1 MELGDWEGE
10 FNVVGAMNDSAG
22 QVAVPTNP
30 LSNDLVLFNMY
41 MTAVDA
47 VLADAEISGTL
58 AELEFSPNT
67 LRMAMCA
74 TAGEVL
80 RGASKEFA
88 AYAVARERI
97 AQEPD
102 SARSPADVQLSSAG
116 ADTSASLTWLG
127 RWLAAIGL
135 AAAVAGVA
143 SIIAWPWTQWLVW
156 AGAALFIPA
165 ALTYGYGWIS
175 GQERFK
181 TLQGT
186 PSPGH
191 PVLARARGNL
201 MAAIPHNELVAH
213 ARTLIG
219 SWREARFS
227 HLYSVTSIS
236 GLSETYDS
244 TFQVATNTAADLEGL
259 LSRVNGASIGVAGP
273 RGVGKST
280 LIRSYCD
287 DASQAADGDLR
298 CMVSA
303 PVDYN
308 SQEFVLHLFAVFCRA
323 VIRRYD
329 MVRAFSLAGGVQ
341 ALLRAARR
349 RMWRLLGAAVEIA
362 LVASLLHWQKPV
374 AVVAG
379 VPPAWVFDAAIAL
392 AGLGLARVVWAT
404 ARLSRKQTAEGAD
417 SGPRLAAA
425 ARQHLT
431 RVRYLQT
438 YTSGW
443 SGTLGLPR
451 GGSGQF
457 SRSLARAEQKPTYPE
472 VVGDFQEF
480 AREVAACIHLD
491 GGQIF
496 IGIDELD
503 KIGTPDQAE
512 KFLNAIKGI
521 FGIPHVYFM
530 VSVSDEAL
538 ASFERRGLPLRDTF
552 DSSFDEIIHVGTLS
566 YTESRRLLNRRVTG
580 LTEPY
585 VALCYCLG
593 GGLARDI
600 IRAAR
605 QVVRAGETIAGTSR
619 PDAADEVD
627 STAAFVLLQNAP
639 DAQQPTLS
647 AVCGALV
654 REELRRK
661 SHAVAQAAS
670 SVADGQ
676 SEALQD
682 CLQNVVRSIAREE
695 QALKMVDMAS
705 RGAAGELPS
714 VSALRT
720 DFAAYAYYCATLQE
734 VFTDHRDAGQIIRAT
749 SPGAG
754 PGAFDALAAARH
766 AFALDT
772 QLAWQAISQFR
783 EAWGLKT
790 LAWAAPSS
798 ALPAPSIVDRAS
810 GARLAQDPLPG

>member
-1 MELGDWEGE
+1 MD
-10 FNVVGAMNDSAG
+10 DSAG
-22 QVAVPTNP
+22 QVAVPANP
-30 LSNDLVLFNMY
+30 LVNDLALFNMY

-67 LRMAMCA
+67 LRMAICA
-74 TAGEVL
+74 SAGAVL
-80 RGASKEFA
+80 RGAPKEFA
-88 AYAVARERI
+88 AYVVARERA
-97 AQEPD
+97 AQGPD
-102 SARSPADVQLSSAG
+102 SAGPPATAQPFPAVG
-116 ADTSASLTWLG
+116 DTSASLRWLG
-127 RWLAAIGL
+127 KWLVAIAL
-135 AAAVAGVA
+135 AAAAAGVA
-143 SIIAWPWTQWLVW
+143 SIGAWPWTQWLAW
-156 AGAALFIPA
+156 AGATLFVPA
-165 ALTYGYGWIS
+165 TLTFGYGWIS
-175 GQERFK
+175 GQEWFK
-181 TLQGT
+181 AMQGA

-191 PVLARARGNL
+191 PVLSRAREDL
-201 MAAIPHNELVAH
+201 MAAIPHKELVAH
-213 ARTLIG
+213 ARMLIG

-227 HLYSVTSIS
+227 RLYSVTSIS

-244 TFQVATNTAADLEGL
+244 TFQVATSTAADLEGL
-259 LSRVNGASIGVAGP
+259 LSRVNGASIGIAGP

-287 DASQAADGDLR
+287 DASRCAAGANLR

-323 VIRRYD
+323 VIRRYG
-329 MVRAFSLAGGVQ
+329 MLPAFSLAGGVQ
-341 ALLRAARR
+341 ALLRGARR
-349 RMWRLLGAAVEIA
+349 RMWRLLDAAVEIA
-362 LVASLLHWQKPV
+362 VVASLLHWQKPV
-374 AVVAG
+374 AAVPG
-379 VPPAWVFDAAIAL
+379 VPAAWVFYAAVAV
-392 AGLGLARVVWAT
+392 AGLGLARVARAT
-404 ARLSRKQTAEGAD
+404 ARLSRKQPAD
-417 SGPRLAAA
+417 IGPRLAAA
-425 ARQHLT
+425 ARQHLI

-457 SRSLARAEQKPTYPE
+457 SRTLAREEQKPTYPE

-480 AREVAACIHLD
+480 AREVAAYLHRE

-503 KIGTPDQAE
+503 KIGAPDQAE

-552 DSSFDEIIHVGTLS
+552 DSSFDEIVHVGTLS
-566 YTESRRLLNRRVTG
+566 YTECRRLLSRRVTG

-605 QVVRAGETIAGTSR
+605 QVVRVSAAITGTSR
-619 PDAADEVD
+619 ADAADEVD

-639 DAQQPTLS
+639 DARQPTLG

-661 SHAVAQAAS
+661 SRAVAQAAS
-670 SVADGQ
+670 QVAGGQ

-682 CLQNVVRSIAREE
+682 CLQNVVHSITREE
-695 QALKMVDMAS
+695 QALKTVGMAS
-705 RGAAGELPS
+705 RAAAGELPS

-720 DFAAYAYYCATLQE
+720 DFAAYAYFCATLQD
-734 VFTDHRDAGQIIRAT
+734 VFTDHLDGGQIIPAT
-749 SPGAG
+749 SPGTG
-754 PGAFDALAAARH
+754 PGTFDSLAAARH

-783 EAWGLKT
+783 EAWGLKV
-790 LAWAAPSS
+790 LAWAGPSA
-798 ALPAPSIVDRAS
+798 ALPAPPTTAV
-810 GARLAQDPLPG
+810 